1 MLLIF
6 KLSVLISTLNSFIRI
21 IRPINFAI
29 TFLSVIVAAAICIDG
44 EYQIY
49 KIILAAFSAS
59 LTLSAGNIIN
69 DIKDIEIDK
78 VNHPERPLITGNITV
93 SQAKTDY
100 GSLIFISLLL
110 SFFINPPAF
119 VIALSATVL
128 LILYSYYFKMVPI
141 LGNLIVAFLTGLV
154 FIYGGVV
161 VNNPLAAI
169 IPAIFAFLI
178 NLIREIVKDMQDVE
192 GDLKQGVITFP
203 GKFGFNSSKL
213 LVVELTV
220 ILLLVTLYPFI
231 TRLYKIEF
239 IILIMAVV
247 NPLLIYNLKILFK
260 DHSSSKLNK
269 ISIILKLNMFIGLIA
284 ILLGK

>member
-1 MLLIF
+1 
-6 KLSVLISTLNSFIRI
+6 LISTLKSFIQI
-21 IRPINFAI
+21 IRPVNFAI

-44 EYQIY
+44 EYQVY

-69 DIKDIEIDK
+69 DIKDIAIDK
-78 VNHPERPLITGNITV
+78 VNHPERPLITGKITV
-93 SQAKTDY
+93 SQAKAEY
-100 GSLIFISLLL
+100 FSLTFIALLL
-110 SFFINPPAF
+110 SFIINLPAF

-128 LILYSYYFKMVPI
+128 LLQYSYYFKMVPI
-141 LGNLIVAFLTGLV
+141 LGNLIVSILTGMV

-178 NLIREIVKDMQDVE
+178 NLIREIVKDMHDVE

-213 LVVELTV
+213 LVVELTA
-220 ILLLVTLYPFI
+220 ILFLVTLYPFI

-239 IILIMAVV
+239 IILTMAIV

-269 ISIILKLNMFIGLIA
+269 ISTILKLNMFIGLIA

>member
-1 MLLIF
+1 M
-6 KLSVLISTLNSFIRI
+6 ISTLKSFIQI
-21 IRPINFAI
+21 IRPVNFII
-29 TFLSVIVAAAICIDG
+29 TFLSVIVATAICIDG
-44 EYQIY
+44 EYQFY

-78 VNHPERPLITGNITV
+78 VNHPERPLITGKITV
-93 SQAKTDY
+93 SQAKAEY
-100 GSLIFISLLL
+100 VSLTFIALLL
-110 SFFINPPAF
+110 SFFINLPAF

-128 LILYSYYFKMVPI
+128 LLLYSYYFKMVPI
-141 LGNLIVAFLTGLV
+141 LGNLIVSILTAMV
-154 FIYGGVV
+154 FIYGGVAV
-161 VNNPLAAI
+161 SNPLAAI

-178 NLIREIVKDMQDVE
+178 NLIREVVKDMQDVD

-203 GKFGFNSSKL
+203 GKFGFSSSKL
-213 LVVELTV
+213 LVVELTA
-220 ILLLVTLYPFI
+220 ILFLVTLYPFV

-247 NPLLIYNLKILFK
+247 NPLLVYNLKILFN
-260 DHSSSKLNK
+260 DHSSSNLNK
-269 ISIILKLNMFIGLIA
+269 ISTILKLNMFIGLIA

>member
-1 MLLIF
+1 M
-6 KLSVLISTLNSFIRI
+6 ISTLKSFIQI
-21 IRPINFAI
+21 IRPVNFAI

-44 EYQIY
+44 EYQVY

-69 DIKDIEIDK
+69 DIKDIAIDK
-78 VNHPERPLITGNITV
+78 VNHPERPLITGKITV
-93 SQAKTDY
+93 SQAKAEYVLLT
-100 GSLIFISLLL
+100 FIALLL
-110 SFFINPPAF
+110 SFFINLPAF

-128 LILYSYYFKMVPI
+128 LLLYSYYFKMVPI
-141 LGNLIVAFLTGLV
+141 LGNLIVSILTGLV

-220 ILLLVTLYPFI
+220 ILFLVTLYPFI

-269 ISIILKLNMFIGLIA
+269 ISTILKLNMFIGLIA

>member
-1 MLLIF
+1 M
-6 KLSVLISTLNSFIRI
+6 ISTLKSFIQI
-21 IRPINFAI
+21 IRPVNFAI

-44 EYQIY
+44 EYQVY

-69 DIKDIEIDK
+69 DIKDIAIDK
-78 VNHPERPLITGNITV
+78 VNHPERPLITGKITV
-93 SQAKTDY
+93 SQAKAEY
-100 GSLIFISLLL
+100 VSLTFIALLL
-110 SFFINPPAF
+110 SFIINLPAF

-128 LILYSYYFKMVPI
+128 LLQYSYYFKMVPI
-141 LGNLIVAFLTGLV
+141 LGNLIVSILTGMV

-213 LVVELTV
+213 LVVELTA
-220 ILLLVTLYPFI
+220 ILFLVTLYPFI

-239 IILIMAVV
+239 IILTMAIV

-269 ISIILKLNMFIGLIA
+269 ISTILKLNMFIGLIA

>member
-1 MLLIF
+1 M
-6 KLSVLISTLNSFIRI
+6 ISTLKSFIQI
-21 IRPINFAI
+21 IRPVNFAI

-44 EYQIY
+44 EYQVY

-69 DIKDIEIDK
+69 DIKDIAIDK
-78 VNHPERPLITGNITV
+78 VNHPERPLITGKITA
-93 SQAKTDY
+93 SQAKAEY
-100 GSLIFISLLL
+100 VSLTFIALLL
-110 SFFINPPAF
+110 SFIINLPAF

-128 LILYSYYFKMVPI
+128 LLQYSYYFKMVPI
-141 LGNLIVAFLTGLV
+141 LGNLIVSILTGMV

-213 LVVELTV
+213 LVVELTA
-220 ILLLVTLYPFI
+220 ILFLVTLYPFI

-239 IILIMAVV
+239 IILTMAIV

-269 ISIILKLNMFIGLIA
+269 ISTILKLNMFIGLIA

>member
-1 MLLIF
+1 M
-6 KLSVLISTLNSFIRI
+6 ISTLKSFIQI
-21 IRPINFAI
+21 IRPVNFII
-29 TFLSVIVAAAICIDG
+29 TFLSVIVATAICIDG
-44 EYQIY
+44 EYQFY

-78 VNHPERPLITGNITV
+78 VNHPERPLITGKITV
-93 SQAKTDY
+93 SQAKAEY
-100 GSLIFISLLL
+100 VSLTFIALLL
-110 SFFINPPAF
+110 SFFINLPAF

-128 LILYSYYFKMVPI
+128 LLLYSYYFKMVPI
-141 LGNLIVAFLTGLV
+141 LGNLIVSILTGMV
-154 FIYGGVV
+154 FIYGGVAV
-161 VNNPLAAI
+161 SNPLAAI

-178 NLIREIVKDMQDVE
+178 NLIREVVKDMQDVE

-203 GKFGFNSSKL
+203 GKFGFSSSKL
-213 LVVELTV
+213 LVVELTA
-220 ILLLVTLYPFI
+220 ILFLVTLYPFV

-247 NPLLIYNLKILFK
+247 NPLLVYNLKILFN
-260 DHSSSKLNK
+260 DHSSSNLNK
-269 ISIILKLNMFIGLIA
+269 ISTILKLNMFIGLIA